1 MAIINRD
8 QDISEQIVDFNA
20 VISTAV
26 GASAGAGFHVL
37 QMPWPGTLQ
46 GVAIAANS
54 VSGAPVVSVDIKR
67 FTATGVTTIAFVGST
82 LAVLAFGLSAPYTM
96 IPLAGGVSAAGSTL
110 RQLQAGDV
118 VVVNQLFSGGNV
130 AISNAVVTV
139 CVNAVQ
145 DIKKHFNI
153 AP

>member
-8 QDISEQIVDFNA
+8 LDISEQIKDING
-20 VISTAV
+20 VITTAV
-26 GASAGAGFHVL
+26 GASAGADFHVC

-54 VSGAPVVSVDIKR
+54 VSGAPVVSLGIKR
-67 FTATGVTTIAFVGST
+67 FTATGVTTISVGLT
-82 LAVLAFGLSAPYTM
+82 LAVVAAGLSAAYTM
-96 IPLAGGVSAAGSTL
+96 IPLAGSAGSTL
-110 RQLQAGDV
+110 RSLQAGDV
-118 VVVNQLFSGGNV
+118 VMVQQLFSGGNV
-130 AISNAVVTV
+130 AISNAAVTV

-145 DIKKHFNI
+145 DIRKHFNI

>member
-1 MAIINRD
+1 MAIVNRD
-8 QDISEQIVDFNA
+8 LDISEQIHDISA

-26 GASAGAGFHVL
+26 GASAGADFQVC

-54 VSGAPVVSVDIKR
+54 VSGAPVVQVGIKR
-67 FTATGVTTIAFVGST
+67 FTATGLTTISVGST
-82 LAVLAFGLSAPYTM
+82 LAVLAFGLSAAYTM
-96 IPLAGGVSAAGSTL
+96 IPLQGVAGSTL
-110 RQLQAGDV
+110 RNLQAGDV

-130 AISNAVVTV
+130 AIGNAVVTA
-139 CVNAVQ
+139 CVAAVQ
-145 DIKKHFNI
+145 DIRKHFNI